1 MNNIV
6 AGHNAADEFEFAE
19 LAYGI
24 DRELFA
30 GVPGEDAMER
40 MARLD
45 VAHDVLAELRKSDPD
60 AARIA
65 AELLR
70 SAPVGP
76 VRFTA
81 CALLIGGIPG
91 TGKTYR
97 PAVAA

>member
-1 MNNIV
+1 VNNIV

-45 VAHDVLAELRKSDPD
+45 VAHDVLADLRKSDPD

-70 SAPVGP
+70 TAPAP
-76 VRFTA
+76 LANFTA
-81 CALLIGGIPG
+81 YALLTGGIPR
-91 TGKTYR
+91 TGKVNR
-97 PAVAA
+97 AAVAA

>member
-1 MNNIV
+1 VNNIV

-45 VAHDVLAELRKSDPD
+45 VAHDVLAELRKSDPE

-70 SAPVGP
+70 TAPAP
-76 VRFTA
+76 LAHFTT
-81 CALLIGGIPG
+81 CALLIGGIPRA
-91 TGKTYR
+91 GKVR
-97 PAVAA
+97 AAVAA

>member
-30 GVPGEDAMER
+30 GVPGEDALER

-45 VAHDVLAELRKSDPD
+45 VAHDVLADLRKSDPE

-70 SAPVGP
+70 TAPAALAH
-76 VRFTA
+76 FTTN
-81 CALLIGGIPG
+81 ALLIGGIPR

-97 PAVAA
+97 TAVAA